1 MATDMAMDMGRNM
14 KLDRTSTS
22 QYCRWLL
29 VTTSICSAQLHA
41 QSPSPEASLP
51 SSAMQPGFL
60 SQGNLGG
67 GDGRAFSIKPRL
79 SLSET
84 WSDNVSLARINGT
97 KDSGFITEVAPGV
110 QIDARTARLKGYFDY
125 TLRGQFYTTPSGYSR
140 TQNQLNT
147 FGTLEAVSNWLYLD
161 FSGIIAQ
168 QSISAFGTQS
178 PSSANLNS
186 NATET
191 SSYRLSPY
199 IRGQLAGLAEYIVRY
214 NYSTTQTSVSNTS
227 DIDISEW
234 TGQLRGSTPFQSLRW
249 SLDASQQTADYSRG
263 RQTDSERLSASAT
276 YTVIPQLRLTL
287 SGGQEANN
295 FASAEKENHTTHG
308 YGFDWNPT
316 ERTQISG
323 FKERRFFG
331 DGHRYT
337 FSHRFPLSTIS
348 FSDSKDV
355 SVLPNQFATVGRG
368 TVFDQWK
375 QLFSQLLASQYPNPV
390 QLDIEATK
398 LANAFLS
405 AFGIPGNT
413 QATSSFL
420 TSRATIQRRQQLTL
434 AMQGARN
441 TLTVMFNRNENQT
454 ILANDTVSDDFS
466 INNTNSIKQRG
477 VIVNFSHQ
485 LTGESNAT
493 LMASRQESIGAGT
506 TIQKVTTTMYQGSL
520 MSKLGP
526 RTSGSISVRHTK
538 FDTPTN
544 PYTENAL
551 IGTISFIY

>member
-14 KLDRTSTS
+14 KLDRKPTL

-29 VTTSICSAQLHA
+29 VTTSIFSAPLHA
-41 QSPSPEASLP
+41 QISTMGSSLSPSARQPVGFPAE
-51 SSAMQPGFL
+51 SAD
-60 SQGNLGG
+60 SA
-67 GDGRAFSIKPRL
+67 DGRAFSIKPRL

-84 WSDNVSLARINGT
+84 WSDNVALARVNGT
-97 KDSGFITEVAPGV
+97 KDSGFITEIAPGV
-110 QIDARTARLKGYFDY
+110 HVDARTARLKGYFDY

-147 FGTLEAVSNWLYLD
+147 FGTLETISNWLFID
-161 FSGIIAQ
+161 FSGVIAQ
-168 QSISAFGTQS
+168 QAISAFGTQS
-178 PSSANLNS
+178 PSGTSLNS
-186 NATET
+186 NSTET
-191 SSYRLSPY
+191 SNYRLSPY
-199 IRGQLAGLAEYIVRY
+199 IRGQLGGLADYIVRY
-214 NYSTTQTSVSNTS
+214 NHSTTHTSAANAS
-227 DIDISEW
+227 DIEISEW

-263 RQTDSERLSASAT
+263 RKTDSERISASAT

-295 FASAEKENHTTHG
+295 YASAEKETHTTHG

-316 ERTQISG
+316 ERTQISA
-323 FKERRFFG
+323 FRERRFFG

-337 FSHRFPLSTIS
+337 FTHRFPLSTIS

-368 TVFDQWK
+368 TIFDQWK
-375 QLFSQLLASQYPNPV
+375 QLFTQLLASQYPNPV
-390 QLDIEATK
+390 QLDIEATRR
-398 LANAFLS
+398 ANAFLA
-405 AFGIPGNT
+405 AFGIPGNA

-420 TSRATIQRRQQLTL
+420 TSRATVQRRQQLTL
-434 AMQGARN
+434 AMQGSRN

-454 ILANDTVSDDFS
+454 ILANEAVSDDFS
-466 INNTNSIKQRG
+466 NNNTNSIRQRG

-485 LTGESNAT
+485 LTGDSTAT
-493 LMASRQESIGAGT
+493 LMASRQESTGSGLVT
-506 TIQKVTTTMYQGSL
+506 QKVTTTMYQGSVV
-520 MSKLGP
+520 SKLGP
-526 RTSGSISVRHTK
+526 RTTGSLSVRHTQ
-538 FDTPTN
+538 FDTTTN

-551 IGTISFIY
+551 IGTLSFIY